1 MIVPRGNRTGPTG
14 LGPLT
19 GRKASYCSGNLVP
32 GWANE
37 LLRRRMLNGVGRRN
51 GRFSRFA
58 GLIPPVAYMAYRVAK
73 RLNNNDQ
80 TDQERW

>member
-1 MIVPRGNRTGPTG
+1 MPRGNKTGPIG

-19 GRKASYCSGNLVP
+19 GRKTGYCNSNLVP
-32 GWANE
+32 GFISTALQN
-37 LLRRRMLNGVGRRN
+37 RMLNRIGRRN
-51 GRFSRFA
+51 GRLSRFA
-58 GLIPPVAYMAYRVAK
+58 RLTVPVAYITYRVAR